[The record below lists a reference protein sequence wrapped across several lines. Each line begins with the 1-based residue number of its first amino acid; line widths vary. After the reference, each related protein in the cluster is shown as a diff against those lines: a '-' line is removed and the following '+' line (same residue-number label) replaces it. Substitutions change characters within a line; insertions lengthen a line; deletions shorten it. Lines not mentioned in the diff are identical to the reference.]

1 MTQTLMPEGLGG
13 RLVLAAG
20 DYRRNRALWLKAR
33 RSGLGA
39 SDMATI
45 LGLNDW
51 STPLRVWQEKTSLLP
66 PDDSDLSDAA
76 AAGNML
82 EHPVAVGT
90 VKRWPELGKL
100 APTPGLLAHEEHPW
114 MLATLDRLL
123 LERGSKGG
131 RLLSIME
138 VKTTTSQ
145 NYKAR
150 WIDGVPPA
158 AIQVQCQQQ
167 LAVTRWPFLWVA
179 CYLRDTGQFMEP
191 FKVERSDEVIG
202 QLIHYGGMWWRD
214 HVEGGLRPEPT
225 FGDRGRLGL
234 LWPADAA
241 ADAVVAGPD
250 LEKAVADLA
259 DAKRR
264 RKQAEDDEEL
274 GAFALKMAMRER
286 TGIVDRSGE
295 LLATWKKGTSRRFQE
310 KKFKADHPDLAAE
323 YSPAVEGRGNLLLTK
338 AAKGEE

>member
-1 MTQTLMPEGLGG
+1 MTNALMPAGLGG
-13 RLVLAAG
+13 RLVLAAA
-20 DYRRNRALWLKAR
+20 DYRRNRGLWLRAR

-39 SDMATI
+39 SDTATI
-45 LGLNDW
+45 LGLNEW
-51 STPLRVWQEKTSLLP
+51 RTPLQVWQEKTSLTP

-90 VKRWPELGKL
+90 VKRWPDLGKL
-100 APTPGLLAHEEHPW
+100 GPTPGLLAHEEHPW

-123 LERGSKGG
+123 FERGSSGK
-131 RLLSIME
+131 LLSILE

-145 NYKAR
+145 NYKAH
-150 WIDGVPPA
+150 WIDGLPPA
-158 AIQVQCQQQ
+158 YIQVQVQQQ
-167 LAVTRWPFLWVA
+167 LAVTRWPFAWVT
-179 CYLRDTGQFMEP
+179 CYLRDTAKFMP
-191 FKVERSDEVIG
+191 PVRVERSDEVIG

-214 HVEGGLRPEPT
+214 HVEGMLRPEPT
-225 FGDRGRLGL
+225 FGDRGQLGL
-234 LWPADAA
+234 LWPADAK
-241 ADAVVAGPD
+241 ADAIVAGPD
-250 LEKAVADLA
+250 LEQTVADLA

-264 RKQAEDDEEL
+264 KKQAEDDEAQA
-274 GAFALKMAMRER
+274 AFKLKTSMKER
-286 TGIVDRSGE
+286 TGLVNADGE

-310 KKFKADHPDLAAE
+310 ANFKKDHPDLAAE